1 MNRSMRLSPL
11 LLPLTLSLVASV
23 TACGGTKFEAKG
35 PGVVAT
41 KRADGT
47 IDDRT
52 LCDWKGKPER
62 EASETA
68 GPGSVTPNVRRVYQ
82 IVGAG
87 DDRHKVLICREID
100 SNFDQVKDVVRRY
113 NEKGESIAEEA
124 DSNYDGRIDT
134 WITFIKGRLAEVRL
148 DSNYDGNPD
157 EWKYYSGGKLSRITR
172 DTNRDAKPDV
182 WEIYRD
188 GKLER
193 MGVDVDGDEHVDRW
207 DHDNELRRRF
217 EDAERKKDEEAAA
230 TAAKKTA
237 AAKEISDKENGVD
250 SAADAAPSP
259 VETSKRKQIPK
270 KR

>member
-1 MNRSMRLSPL
+1 MNRS
-11 LLPLTLSLVASV
+11 LLPLTLSLFAAL
-23 TACGGTKFEAKG
+23 TACGGTKFEPKG
-35 PGVVAT
+35 PGVKAER
-41 KRADGT
+41 RADGT
-47 IDDRT
+47 VDDRT
-52 LCDWKGKPER
+52 LCDWKGKTER

-82 IVGAG
+82 IVGTG

-113 NEKGESIAEEA
+113 NDKGESLAEEA

-134 WITFIKGRLAEVRL
+134 WITFVKGRLAEVRI

-172 DTNRDAKPDV
+172 DTNRDAKPDI

-207 DHDNELRRRF
+207 DHDNEQRRRF
-217 EDAERKKDEEAAA
+217 EEAERKKEEEAAA
-230 TAAKKTA
+230 AAAKK
-237 AAKEISDKENGVD
+237 
-250 SAADAAPSP
+250 AADAKDEADKEDGADGTAAES
-259 VETSKRKQIPK
+259 SKRKQNAK
-270 KR
+270 KK

>member
-1 MNRSMRLSPL
+1 MNRSMFSL
-11 LLPLTLSLVASV
+11 LTLALATSL

-35 PGVVAT
+35 AGVVAQ
-41 KRADGT
+41 KRPDGT

-52 LCDWKGKPER
+52 LCDWKGKADR

-82 IVGAG
+82 IVGTG

-113 NEKGESIAEEA
+113 NEKGESISEEA

-134 WITFIKGRLAEVRL
+134 WITFVKGRLAEVRL
-148 DSNYDGNPD
+148 DTNYDGNPD
-157 EWKYYSGGKLSRITR
+157 EWKYYSGGKLSRVTR
-172 DTNRDAKPDV
+172 DTNRDSKPDV

-193 MGVDVDGDEHVDRW
+193 MGVDIDGDEHVDRW

-217 EDAERKKDEEAAA
+217 EDAERKKDDDAAA
-230 TAAKKTA
+230 TAAKKA
-237 AAKEISDKENGVD
+237 ADAKEVSDKENGTD
-250 SAADAAPSP
+250 SADAAPSP
-259 VETSKRKQIPK
+259 VETSKRKPPPK
-270 KR
+270 KK

>member
-1 MNRSMRLSPL
+1 MNRS
-11 LLPLTLSLVASV
+11 LLPLTLSLLAALT

-35 PGVVAT
+35 PGVKAER
-41 KRADGT
+41 RADGT

-52 LCDWKGKPER
+52 LCDWKGKTDR

-82 IVGAG
+82 IVGTG

-100 SNFDQVKDVVRRY
+100 TNFDQVKDVVRHY
-113 NEKGESIAEEA
+113 NEKGESLAEEA

-134 WITFIKGRLAEVRL
+134 WITFVKGRLAEVRI

-172 DTNRDAKPDV
+172 DTNRDSKPDI

-207 DHDNELRRRF
+207 DHDNEQRRRF
-217 EDAERKKDEEAAA
+217 EEAERKKEEEAAA
-230 TAAKKTA
+230 AAAKKA
-237 AAKEISDKENGVD
+237 ADTKDEADKE
-250 SAADAAPSP
+250 DAGDGTPA
-259 VETSKRKQIPK
+259 EASKRKQNAK
-270 KR
+270 KK

>member
-1 MNRSMRLSPL
+1 MNRS
-11 LLPLTLSLVASV
+11 LLPLTLSLFTAL
-23 TACGGTKFEAKG
+23 TACGGTKFEPKG
-35 PGVVAT
+35 PGVTAER
-41 KRADGT
+41 RADGT

-52 LCDWKGKPER
+52 LCDWKGKTDR

-82 IVGAG
+82 IVGTG

-113 NEKGESIAEEA
+113 NEKGESLAEEA

-134 WITFIKGRLAEVRL
+134 WITFVKGRLAEVRI

-172 DTNRDAKPDV
+172 DTNRDAKPDI

-207 DHDNELRRRF
+207 DHDNEQRRRF
-217 EDAERKKDEEAAA
+217 EEAERKKEEEAAA
-230 TAAKKTA
+230 VAAKK
-237 AAKEISDKENGVD
+237 
-250 SAADAAPSP
+250 AADAKDEADKEDAADGTPAES
-259 VETSKRKQIPK
+259 SKRKQNAK
-270 KR
+270 KK

>member
-1 MNRSMRLSPL
+1 MNVPMRLS
-11 LLPLTLSLVASV
+11 LLPLMLSLAASL

-35 PGVVAT
+35 PGVVAQ

-52 LCDWKGKPER
+52 LCDWKGKTDR

-82 IVGAG
+82 IVGTG

-134 WITFIKGRLAEVRL
+134 WITFVKGRLAEVRL
-148 DSNYDGNPD
+148 DTNYDGNPD
-157 EWKYYSGGKLSRITR
+157 EWKYYSGGKLSRVTR
-172 DTNRDAKPDV
+172 DTNHDSKPDV

-217 EDAERKKDEEAAA
+217 EDAERKKDDEAAA
-230 TAAKKTA
+230 TAAKKA
-237 AAKEISDKENGVD
+237 ADAKEVADKENGGD
-250 SAADAAPSP
+250 GSDAAPSP
-259 VETSKRKQIPK
+259 VETSKRKATPK
-270 KR
+270 KK